1 MLETEVQIDALE
13 MAIFEELARVG
24 SCSLEELNERLPSY
38 SWNQVFSEVDRLSRK
53 GAITL
58 QRSRSFDYSIS
69 LGPHSFADP
78 HLYRQGN
85 GEINETA

>member
-1 MLETEVQIDALE
+1 MLQPYNHQLTLE
-13 MAIFEELARVG
+13 LAVIEELARAG
-24 SCSLEELNERLPSY
+24 TCTFDQLSERLPFY
-38 SWNQVFSEVDRLSRK
+38 SWNEIFSEVDRLSRN

-58 QRSRSFDYSIS
+58 KRSRSFDYSIS
-69 LGPHSFADP
+69 LGPHSSADP